1 MQAKSWATL
10 PEPDRT
16 LLWAMRHMLLCWPTC
31 GSTRAALHRDFGDD
45 GLAVE
50 HLLRCLLT
58 GIGMHARR
66 PLKMGDPAC
75 GAILPDEGAILYVI
89 GAARDPSRHAAA
101 RIVLA
106 DLCDNRAAATL
117 LPLATHLADFVRV
130 APVFETHSVQ

>member
-16 LLWAMRHMLLCWPTC
+16 LLWAMRHMLMCWPTC

-75 GAILPDEGAILYVI
+75 GAILPDEGV
-89 GAARDPSRHAAA
+89 
-101 RIVLA
+101 VLA

-130 APVFETHSVQ
+130 EAQAVY